1 VGQPILGRDQYNE
14 VFSDPARRR
23 AALERALDIRKFEI
37 GLYWERAKYFWTLL
51 IAAFSGY
58 FLLAA
63 NDKYNLLFLVS
74 SIGLVVSTGWYLV
87 NRGSKHWQEN
97 WERHVDALEEDEL
110 GPLYKTTIADE
121 EFSWWKLNAGY
132 PYSVSKINQIV
143 SLYVVVVWFAFFVM
157 SLLWLAFFFVI
168 IVRSDIRIVY
178 CRLTP
183 LHPLY
188 DDDFRIGYYD
198 RLCLCF
204 IEIWS

>member
-157 SLLWLAFFFVI
+157 SLLWLAFSFSSSLSGRTSESS
-168 IVRSDIRIVY
+168 IVDS
-178 CRLTP
+178 
-183 LHPLY
+183 
-188 DDDFRIGYYD
+188 
-198 RLCLCF
+198 RLCILF
-204 IEIWS
+204 MMTTFVLVITIGFVFAY